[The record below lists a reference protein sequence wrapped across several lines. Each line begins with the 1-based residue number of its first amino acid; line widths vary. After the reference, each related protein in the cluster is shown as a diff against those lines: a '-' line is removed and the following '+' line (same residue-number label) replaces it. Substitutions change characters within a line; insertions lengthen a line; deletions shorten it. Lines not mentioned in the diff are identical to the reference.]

1 MKENKTS
8 RLIIEKTKELMKTN
22 GDVTIKDIAEAA
34 YVNIAAVNYYFGTK
48 ENLIFYVLDEI
59 IKELKEKIV
68 NAINNYTTA
77 NIDLEKAII
86 LMIDLIFS
94 FTYENIG
101 IVTYSFLQ
109 FGTQSKSANILLNEF
124 LLDEEFTNLVI
135 KKLSELC
142 NTNNTNQLYAKYML
156 IFSAFSVPLFLDVIA
171 QSSEKYSKLK
181 SDTSK
186 FDEFKNAY
194 IIELQ
199 KILKA

>member
-8 RLIIEKTKELMKTN
+8 RLIIEKTKELMRNN
-22 GDVTIKDIAEAA
+22 GDVTIKDIADAA
-34 YVNIAAVNYYFGTK
+34 YVNIAAVNYYFGSK
-48 ENLIFYVLDEI
+48 DNLIFYVLDEI
-59 IKELKEKIV
+59 IKELKEKIII
-68 NAINNYTTA
+68 AINNYNA
-77 NIDLEKAII
+77 SSIDFEEGII

-109 FGTQSKSANILLNEF
+109 FGTQNKSANILLNEF

-135 KKLSELC
+135 SKLSELC
-142 NTNNTNQLYAKYML
+142 NTNDTNQLYAKYML
-156 IFSAFSVPLFLDVIA
+156 IYSAFSVPLFIDVIA
-171 QSSEKYSKLK
+171 QSSDKYSILSNDNKKL
-181 SDTSK
+181 T
-186 FDEFKNAY
+186 EFKDAY